1 MAAVPKS
8 RCGRRCSGQ
17 PGLGYVFPMAP
28 PDHPEQQLPASSPAR
43 WGGRL
48 VIVLLLGALLT
59 LGYLVIRNFLVPL
72 LWAAILAY
80 LTWPLNERLRRW
92 LKQRHGP
99 AALLMTLVLTFAIV
113 LPLLASIVALR
124 EELAQIFETLQ
135 ELSEG
140 QGQVPPWLADIP
152 ILGPRLSEMLGRMVA
167 DPDQLG
173 DWLAESTSVW
183 LGEAASL
190 MGVLGRN
197 AMKFALALIAVFFFY
212 RDGESLVAE
221 LRRGL
226 RALLGSQ
233 SRTYWDA
240 AARVTQAVVYG
251 LVLTALAQGALA
263 SVGYWGA
270 GVDAPVLVGAI
281 TALFALVPFGAPLVW
296 GSVSLWL
303 LWHGSLWAGLGLLV
317 WGMVIVSSVD
327 NVIRPLVISASARI
341 SFLLVLFGVLGG
353 LSAFGLVGL
362 FLGPAVLSV
371 LWAVWRHWIE
381 QNDPGAMP

>member
-1 MAAVPKS
+1 MF
-8 RCGRRCSGQ
+8 
-17 PGLGYVFPMAP
+17 FPMTP
-28 PDHPEQQLPASSPAR
+28 PNHPEPQLPASSPAR

-80 LTWPLNERLRRW
+80 LTWPLNERLRRL
-92 LKQRHGP
+92 LKQRRGP
-99 AALLMTLVLTFAIV
+99 AALLMTLFLTFAIV

-124 EELAQIFETLQ
+124 EELAQIFEALE
-135 ELSEG
+135 ELSKG

-152 ILGPRLSEMLGRMVA
+152 VLGSRLSEMLGRMAA

-173 DWLAESTSVW
+173 DWLTESTAVW

-190 MGVLGRN
+190 MGVIGRN
-197 AMKFALALIAVFFFY
+197 AMKFAMALIAVFFFY

-233 SRTYWDA
+233 SRTYWEA
-240 AARVTQAVVYG
+240 AVRMTQAVVYG

-296 GSVSLWL
+296 GSVALWL
-303 LWHGSLWAGLGLLV
+303 LWHGSFWAGLGLLV

-381 QNDPGAMP
+381 QNDPGAAP

>member
-1 MAAVPKS
+1 MTT
-8 RCGRRCSGQ
+8 
-17 PGLGYVFPMAP
+17 
-28 PDHPEQQLPASSPAR
+28 PETPEDQLPASSPAR

-80 LTWPLNERLRRW
+80 LTWPLNKRFRRW
-92 LKQRHGP
+92 LKQRRGP
-99 AALLMTLVLTFAIV
+99 AALLMTVVLTFAIV

-124 EELAQIFETLQ
+124 EELAQIFDALGS
-135 ELSEG
+135 LSEG
-140 QGQVPPWLADIP
+140 QAQVPPWLADVP
-152 ILGPRLSEMLGRMVA
+152 IVGPRAADLLGRIA
-167 DPDQLG
+167 QDPERLG
-173 DWLAESTSVW
+173 DWLASSTEVW

-190 MGVLGRN
+190 MGVIGRN
-197 AMKFALALIAVFFFY
+197 AIKFALALVAVFFFY
-212 RDGESLVAE
+212 RDGEAFVTE
-221 LRRGL
+221 LRRAL

-233 SRTYWDA
+233 SHTYWDA
-240 AARVTQAVVYG
+240 AVRMTHAVVYG
-251 LVLTALAQGALA
+251 LVLTALAQGVLA

-270 GVDAPVLVGAI
+270 GVDAPVLIGAI

-296 GSVSLWL
+296 GSVALWL
-303 LWHGSLWAGLGLLV
+303 LWQGALWAGFGLLI

-341 SFLLVLFGVLGG
+341 SFLLVLIGVLGG
-353 LSAFGLVGL
+353 LSAFGLIGL
-362 FLGPAVLSV
+362 FLGPVVLSV

-381 QNDPGAMP
+381 QNDPEATA